1 MLTPSWAAVGLNQ
14 GSEAMFITGVFDLFV
29 TENPRSKRPAALCW
43 HTRFTR
49 STQFRLVV
57 CVVHSCRECFG
68 WPEVA
73 HGVSYSCISETQT
86 ALQACQLVLVST
98 KVGWLTWAGC
108 NIHLPWHA
116 PVQIAGS
123 YKIVTSHPTSTV
135 GSISRSSGTSW
146 LVLWAATSSVFN
158 VMGKVLHCQ
167 DTGTSESSIV
177 WNFAR
182 FCGPQCTPSWCGM
195 PAGAQQSQ
203 QHAPDK

>member
-1 MLTPSWAAVGLNQ
+1 MCCAKLSG
-14 GSEAMFITGVFDLFV
+14 MFQLAWCGTWCQQQLHIT
-29 TENPRSKRPAALCW
+29 
-43 HTRFTR
+43 
-49 STQFRLVV
+49 
-57 CVVHSCRECFG
+57 
-68 WPEVA
+68 
-73 HGVSYSCISETQT
+73 ETQT

-135 GSISRSSGTSW
+135 GSISRSSGASW

-158 VMGKVLHCQ
+158 VMGKVLHCR
-167 DTGTSESSIV
+167 DTSTGESSIV

-182 FCGPQCTPSWCGM
+182 FCGPQCTPSWCACLLVHNNHNSM
-195 PAGAQQSQ
+195 HLINECVSLR
-203 QHAPDK
+203 HRSVCDRTM